1 MGFAI
6 LAMFFF
12 NLFYLGETEE
22 EIKCIC
28 NEGMG
33 EAIYMSCRHQCL
45 YQDHHYII
53 FGNLKYLADM
63 GYT

>member
-1 MGFAI
+1 MGFAT
-6 LAMFFF
+6 LAMFF

-28 NEGMG
+28 NEGVG